1 VGRTWVFSFVL
12 MCGVGAGQLPVPV
25 RAPKLPAGPPI
36 GAPPPP
42 PIAALGGSG
51 VVPAAAAVVLK
62 GLAARAGVIFAG
74 HVVEV
79 RRNDSA
85 GYVDVVFA
93 VDRAVRGCDGSQ
105 RYVLRE
111 WAGLWADEPRRY
123 GVGQR
128 LLMIVSA
135 RGASGMSAPVGGM
148 AGRIPL
154 VGARPAVL
162 ARAGV
167 APADTGESAEEAVD
181 LRWVEAAALRRAA
194 TGVKARAETGM
205 GGGWG
210 GVGPVGPVVASPV
223 GVVGPG
229 LSAVLAVL
237 SGQ

>member
-1 VGRTWVFSFVL
+1 VAVS
-12 MCGVGAGQLPVPV
+12 
-25 RAPKLPAGPPI
+25 
-36 GAPPPP
+36 
-42 PIAALGGSG
+42 GGSTS
-51 VVPAAAAVVLK
+51 VPAAAAVVLK

-74 HVVEV
+74 HVLEV
-79 RRNDSA
+79 RRNDDG

-93 VDRAVRGCDGSQ
+93 VDREVRGCDGAQ

-128 LLMIVSA
+128 LLMILAA
-135 RGASGMSAPVGGM
+135 RGPSGMSAPVGGM

-154 VGARPAVL
+154 VGVRQAVL

-167 APADTGESAEEAVD
+167 APADTGAEDGLEEAVD
-181 LRWVEAAALRRAA
+181 LRWVEAAALRTAA
-194 TGVKARAETGM
+194 TGVKARAETAKGA
-205 GGGWG
+205 GTGW
-210 GVGPVGPVVASPV
+210 VGPAGPVVASPV